1 MTRCEVSYSYSLS
14 ADKSL
19 ILQEMAYTW
28 SSTNRFRYCHLF
40 LALHLIKQCIIL
52 ARNGLHSMAQCS
64 WETKLKGCRPAA
76 MGKLWIHGRCWLIPQ
91 ILESQGYE
99 RKRRRSAAPSN
110 PHQTS
115 QPTCCWKC
123 SFHRQLPTRLAQK
136 TGEASKEQATRL
148 PQLCTL
154 RRCWCVARLSDWVAL
169 QVSCSLQR
177 RILSQHQLREPGWS
191 IRLRIHKSRKS
202 THSVER
208 TQQS

>member
-1 MTRCEVSYSYSLS
+1 
-14 ADKSL
+14 
-19 ILQEMAYTW
+19 MAYTW
-28 SSTNRFRYCHLF
+28 SSTDPFRYYHLF

-123 SFHRQLPTRLAQK
+123 SFHRQLPTRPAQK
-136 TGEASKEQATRL
+136 TGEASKEQATTPTRL
-148 PQLCTL
+148 PQLLTL
-154 RRCWCVARLSDWVAL
+154 RWCWCVAACLSDWVAL
-169 QVSCSLQR
+169 QVKLQFSKDNISWNPLHLRQRYWAITAPCSVRKNFQNSY
-177 RILSQHQLREPGWS
+177 SQL
-191 IRLRIHKSRKS
+191 
-202 THSVER
+202 
-208 TQQS
+208 